1 MIDQTTQ
8 KTGQYDILIVDDAR
22 DSLELLNRIL
32 EERAYRVR
40 LATSGR
46 LALKSIAAKLPDL
59 ILLDVKM
66 PEMDGYEV
74 CRRLKSN
81 RHSRNVPVIFI
92 SAHGETA
99 KKVEGFKAGGVD
111 FITKPFEREEVLVR
125 VETQLRLH
133 DLTEHLEQQV
143 DQRTQQLRQE
153 FLARE
158 QAQEQLRESEK
169 RYSEIVEGTD
179 NLITEVDV
187 KGRFVFVNEA
197 ARKVFELPPKTCIGR
212 SAFDFVHPDDRRRTY
227 QSFLQWIEDKKPSV
241 TFENRQMSRS
251 GKVTD
256 MHWTTNL
263 HFDDKGDI
271 TSIKSIARDVTEQKK
286 TQAALAREAE
296 INLATAE
303 LSRNLLS
310 SASIDHITFLV
321 LEQAKRLTG
330 SAFGYVGHI
339 DPETGYLVCPTLTR
353 DIWDTCEVAD
363 KDIVFKKFTG
373 LWGWVLKNRTSLLI
387 NEPADDPRSSGTPPG
402 HVPIHCF
409 LSVPALIGET
419 LVGQVSV
426 ANAEHDYTDRELE
439 VIERLTDLY
448 AIAIQRRQAEEE
460 IKKYRNQLEEL
471 VKERTVKLEATNK
484 ELEAFA
490 YSVSHDLRAPLRHID
505 GFLELLQKKAE
516 PVLDKQSRHYMGS
529 ISGAAQKMGLLIDD
543 LLSFSRMGRHAVT
556 IQSVDLGN
564 LLREVIGELEPE
576 TAGRNITWCI
586 GDLPAV
592 DGDAAMLRIVL
603 SNLIANALKFTR
615 HRQEARIEIGTLP
628 GQASETVIFVR
639 DNGVGFDMAYRDK
652 LFGVFQ
658 RLHRADEFEGT
669 GIGLANIHRIIVRHG
684 GRTWAE
690 AEPDRGATFF
700 FSLPPA
706 KQETATEALT
716 HGATDL
722 DSGKN

>member
-1 MIDQTTQ
+1 VIDQMAQT
-8 KTGQYDILIVDDAR
+8 TGQYDILIVDDAR

-32 EERAYRVR
+32 EERRYRVR

-46 LALKSIAAKLPDL
+46 LALKSVAAKLPDL

-81 RHSRNVPVIFI
+81 AHSRNVPVLFI

-111 FITKPFEREEVLVR
+111 FITKPFEREEVLAR

-143 DQRTQQLRQE
+143 DQRTQELRRE
-153 FLARE
+153 ILARE

-187 KGRFVFVNEA
+187 EGRLVFVNEA
-197 ARKVFELPPKTCIGR
+197 ARKVFGLPPKACIGR
-212 SAFDFVHPDDRRRTY
+212 SAFDFIHPDDRGKTY
-227 QSFLQWIEDKKPSV
+227 QSFLQWIEDKKSSV
-241 TFENRQMSRS
+241 TFENRQVSRS
-251 GKVTD
+251 DKVTD
-256 MHWTTNL
+256 MHWTINL
-263 HFDDKGDI
+263 HFDDQGHI

-286 TQAALAREAE
+286 AQAALAREAE

-310 SASIDHITFLV
+310 SASIDHIAFLV
-321 LEQAKRLTG
+321 LEQAKRLTV

-353 DIWDTCEVAD
+353 DIWDTCAVAD

-373 LWGWVLKNRTSLLI
+373 LWGWVLKNRKPLLI

-409 LSVPALIGET
+409 LSAPALIGET

-426 ANAEHDYTDRELE
+426 ANADHDYTDRELK
-439 VIERLTDLY
+439 VIERLANLY
-448 AIAIQRRQAEEE
+448 AIAIQRRQAEED
-460 IKKYRNQLEEL
+460 IKKYRNQLEER
-471 VKERTVKLEATNK
+471 VKERTAKLETTNK

-490 YSVSHDLRAPLRHID
+490 YSVSHDLQAPLRHID

-516 PVLDKQSRHYMGS
+516 PALDKESLHYMDA
-529 ISGAAQKMGLLIDD
+529 IANAAQGMGKLIDD

-576 TAGRNITWCI
+576 AAGRNITWRI
-586 GDLPAV
+586 GALPAV

-615 HRQEARIEIGTLP
+615 PRQQARIEIGALP
-628 GQASETVIFVR
+628 GQGAEATIFVR
-639 DNGVGFDMAYRDK
+639 DNGVGFDMAYADK

-669 GIGLANIHRIIVRHG
+669 GIGLANVRRIVARHG

-690 AEPDRGATFF
+690 AKVEQGATFYF
-700 FSLPPA
+700 ALPRV
-706 KQETATEALT
+706 KG
-716 HGATDL
+716 GAQRP
-722 DSGKN
+722 GQC

>member
-1 MIDQTTQ
+1 VIDQMAQT
-8 KTGQYDILIVDDAR
+8 TGQYDILIVDDAR

-32 EERAYRVR
+32 EERRYRVR

-46 LALKSIAAKLPDL
+46 LALKSVAAKLPDL

-81 RHSRNVPVIFI
+81 AHSRNVPVLFI

-111 FITKPFEREEVLVR
+111 FITKPFEREEVLAR

-143 DQRTQQLRQE
+143 DQRTQELRRE
-153 FLARE
+153 ILARE

-187 KGRFVFVNEA
+187 EGRFVFVNEA
-197 ARKVFELPPKTCIGR
+197 ARKVFGLPPKACIGR
-212 SAFDFVHPDDRRRTY
+212 SAFDFIHPDDRGKTY
-227 QSFLQWIEDKKPSV
+227 QSFLQWIEDKKSSV
-241 TFENRQMSRS
+241 TFENRQVSRS
-251 GKVTD
+251 DKVTD
-256 MHWTTNL
+256 MHWTINL
-263 HFDDKGDI
+263 HFDDQGHI

-286 TQAALAREAE
+286 AQAALAREAE

-310 SASIDHITFLV
+310 SASIDHIAFLV
-321 LEQAKRLTG
+321 LEQAKRLTV

-353 DIWDTCEVAD
+353 DIWDTCAVAD

-373 LWGWVLKNRTSLLI
+373 LWGWVLKNRKPLLI

-409 LSVPALIGET
+409 LSAPALIGET

-426 ANAEHDYTDRELE
+426 ANADHDYTDRELK
-439 VIERLTDLY
+439 VIERLANLY
-448 AIAIQRRQAEEE
+448 AIAIQRRQAEED
-460 IKKYRNQLEEL
+460 IKKYRNQLEER
-471 VKERTVKLEATNK
+471 VKERTAKLETTNK

-490 YSVSHDLRAPLRHID
+490 YSVSHDLQAPLRHID

-516 PVLDKQSRHYMGS
+516 PALDKESLHYMDA
-529 ISGAAQKMGLLIDD
+529 IANAAQGMGKLIDD

-576 TAGRNITWCI
+576 AAGRNITWRI
-586 GDLPAV
+586 GALPAV

-615 HRQEARIEIGTLP
+615 PRQQARIEIGALP
-628 GQASETVIFVR
+628 GQGAEALIFVR
-639 DNGVGFDMAYRDK
+639 DNGVGFDMAYADK

-658 RLHRADEFEGT
+658 RLHRAEEFEGT
-669 GIGLANIHRIIVRHG
+669 GIGLANVRRIIARHG

-690 AEPDRGATFF
+690 AKVEQGATFYF
-700 FSLPPA
+700 ALPRV
-706 KQETATEALT
+706 KG
-716 HGATDL
+716 GAQRP
-722 DSGKN
+722 GQC

>member
-8 KTGQYDILIVDDAR
+8 KTGQHDILIVDDAR

-32 EERAYRVR
+32 DERRYRVR
-40 LATSGR
+40 LATSGH
-46 LALKSIAAKLPDL
+46 LALRSIAAKLPDL
-59 ILLDVKM
+59 ILLDVQM

-81 RHSRNVPVIFI
+81 GHSRNVPVIFI
-92 SAHGETA
+92 SAHDETA

-111 FITKPFEREEVLVR
+111 FITKPFEREEVLAR

-133 DLTEHLEQQV
+133 DFTEHLEQQV
-143 DQRTQQLRQE
+143 DQRTQQLVRE

-158 QAQEQLRESEK
+158 RAQELLRKSEK

-197 ARKVFELPPKTCIGR
+197 ARKVFGLPPKACMGR
-212 SAFDFVHPDDRRRTY
+212 SAFDFVHPDDRRITY
-227 QSFLQWIEDKKPSV
+227 QSFLQWIEDKKPGV

-256 MHWTTNL
+256 MHWTINL
-263 HFDDKGDI
+263 NFDDKGDI
-271 TSIKSIARDVTEQKK
+271 ASVKSIARDVTEQKK

-310 SASIDHITFLV
+310 SASIGHITFLV

-363 KDIVFKKFTG
+363 KDVVFKKFTG
-373 LWGWVLKNRTSLLI
+373 LWGWVLKNRKPLLT

-409 LSVPALIGET
+409 LSAPALIGET

-426 ANAEHDYTDRELE
+426 ANADHDYTDRELE
-439 VIERLTDLY
+439 VIERLANLY
-448 AIAIQRRQAEEE
+448 AIAIQRRQVEEE

-471 VKERTVKLEATNK
+471 VKERTVKLETTNK

-505 GFLELLQKKAE
+505 GFLELLQQKAE
-516 PVLDKQSRHYMGS
+516 PALDKQSRHYMDS
-529 ISGAAQKMGLLIDD
+529 ISGAVQKMGLLIDD

-556 IQSVDLGN
+556 IRSVDLGE

-615 HRQEARIEIGTLP
+615 PRQEARIEIGTLP
-628 GQASETVIFVR
+628 GKASETVIFVR

-652 LFGVFQ
+652 LFSVFQ

-669 GIGLANIHRIIVRHG
+669 GIGLANIRRIIVRHG

-706 KQETATEALT
+706 NQETATEALS

-722 DSGKN
+722 GSGKN